1 MSVNLSDLLPSKQYP
16 QLPSEPFLAPL
27 PVSRIEGS
35 EALYQVIPLAS
46 FYQMNPNL
54 TLTLNI
60 LSLFLPDMGEPP
72 LALVLRG

>member
-16 QLPSEPFLAPL
+16 QLSPFLGLL

-46 FYQMNPNL
+46 FYQMNPNP
-54 TLTLNI
+54 TLTLNNP
-60 LSLFLPDMGEPP
+60 SLFLPDMGEPP
-72 LALVLRG
+72 LALKLRG